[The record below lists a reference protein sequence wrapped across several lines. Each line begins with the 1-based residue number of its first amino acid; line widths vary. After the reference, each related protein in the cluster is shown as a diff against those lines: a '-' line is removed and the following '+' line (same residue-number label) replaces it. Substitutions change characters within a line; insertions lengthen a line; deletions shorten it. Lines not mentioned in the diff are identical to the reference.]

1 MYFLTPSNP
10 IYKDFISDKIIFS
23 NQNDYQ
29 YVKSKTNISKGEILI
44 KEYPKINLFGEL
56 EIDKGLQ
63 IIKKY
68 IELKEN
74 ELYPRNYNYKKTKM
88 IKNVH
93 KIINN
98 TPKFK
103 NFFDNL
109 SNSEIEYYYA
119 KYIFNTF
126 EGGRYG
132 PLTLPLTAKLN
143 HSCKPNV
150 EFRFDEKTGQ
160 MITYAISDIRK
171 GEEIFDSYLTKKI
184 IKSHKEYLEEHYGF
198 SCNCNCKL

>member
-109 SNSEIEYYYA
+109 S
-119 KYIFNTF
+119 
-126 EGGRYG
+126 
-132 PLTLPLTAKLN
+132 LN
-143 HSCKPNV
+143 IIMQNIYLIHS
-150 EFRFDEKTGQ
+150 
-160 MITYAISDIRK
+160 
-171 GEEIFDSYLTKKI
+171 
-184 IKSHKEYLEEHYGF
+184 KEVDMDR
-198 SCNCNCKL
+198 